1 MTEFYCFNINRP
13 MMCHHAGTKKRRPNM
28 VFTFILFLTLDGLGT
43 LIGMFGTIVGIRFQ
57 LAHHFKKSGRGK
69 KKSKHRRRRYK

>member
-1 MTEFYCFNINRP
+1 
-13 MMCHHAGTKKRRPNM
+13 M

-43 LIGMFGTIVGIRFQ
+43 LIGMFGTIVGIGFQ

-69 KKSKHRRRRYK
+69 KKSRHRRRGIK